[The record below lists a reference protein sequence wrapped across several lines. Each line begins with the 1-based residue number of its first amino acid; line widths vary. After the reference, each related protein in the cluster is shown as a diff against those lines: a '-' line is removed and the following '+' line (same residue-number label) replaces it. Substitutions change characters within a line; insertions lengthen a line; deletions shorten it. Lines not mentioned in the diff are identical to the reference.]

1 MPRVQLGCS
10 PKSDLDDG
18 REVSFLEATL
28 RLIGA
33 DLAGL
38 SVGHALVGGL
48 AVSVRTEPRFTRDV
62 DLALA
67 VEDDTSAEAVIRS
80 LLGRGYRTVAA
91 VQHEATGRLATV
103 RLLSP
108 VGDGAVVDLLMASS
122 GIEQEIVAEA
132 EQIEVLPGLTARVAT
147 TGHLITL
154 KLLARDD
161 VARPQDLGDLRAL
174 LSAARRE
181 DLASAQAG
189 LELVTTRGY
198 HRGRDLSAAL
208 LELLDEGRGSSVR

>member
-1 MPRVQLGCS
+1 MPRVQHGCS
-10 PKSDLDDG
+10 PETDLDDG
-18 REVSFLEATL
+18 RRVNPLEATL
-28 RLIGA
+28 RHIGA

-38 SVGHALVGGL
+38 GVGQALVGGL

-67 VEDDTSAEAVIRS
+67 VEDDSYAEAVIRS
-80 LLGRGYRTVAA
+80 LLERGYHTVAA
-91 VQHEATGRLATV
+91 VEHEATGRLATV
-103 RLLSP
+103 RLTSP
-108 VGDGAVVDLLMASS
+108 VGEGAVVDLLLASS
-122 GIEQEIVAEA
+122 GIEHEIVAEA
-132 EQIEVLPGLTARVAT
+132 EQIEVLPGLTAPVAT

-161 VARPQDLGDLRAL
+161 LARPQDLGDLWAL
-174 LSAARRE
+174 LSAARQE
-181 DLASAQAG
+181 DLESAWAS

-208 LELLDEGRGSSVR
+208 LALLDEGTGSIG

>member
-1 MPRVQLGCS
+1 MPRAQPGCS
-10 PKSDLDDG
+10 PETDLDDG
-18 REVSFLEATL
+18 RRVNPLEATL
-28 RLIGA
+28 RHIGA

-38 SVGHALVGGL
+38 GVGQALVGGL

-67 VEDDTSAEAVIRS
+67 VEDDSSAEAVIRS
-80 LLGRGYRTVAA
+80 LLERGYHSVAA
-91 VQHEATGRLATV
+91 VEHEATGRLATV
-103 RLLSP
+103 RLTSP
-108 VGDGAVVDLLMASS
+108 VGEGAVVDLLLASS
-122 GIEQEIVAEA
+122 GIEHEIVAQA
-132 EQIEVLPGLTARVAT
+132 EQIEVLPGLTAPVAT

-161 VARPQDLGDLRAL
+161 LARPQDLGDLRAL

-181 DLASAQAG
+181 DLESARAS

-208 LELLDEGRGSSVR
+208 LELLGEGRGSSG